1 MSSTSKTDF
10 PMTVTFEEDGN
21 MTIEWDET
29 HPVASV
35 LNDWT
40 EQDFLDCF
48 LEAAERVLEENNGK

>member
-1 MSSTSKTDF
+1 
-10 PMTVTFEEDGN
+10 MTVTFEEDGN